1 MDKKLRFQSN
11 KVAEHQEYFAQ
22 SKLTRFHVPTLLLL
36 VSAFFIGWKLERKHW
51 SGKIGQQLVEVG
63 TFALLNSFKKV
74 VLTLLK

>member
-1 MDKKLRFQSN
+1 MRFQSN

-51 SGKIGQQLVEVG
+51 SGKIGQQLVDVG